1 MSPRKSYSNGS
12 TQSCRFNDCNNMA
25 IIGTDKCS
33 FHKNRRQCIIDECTN
48 QVYARKL
55 CVRHGGKKQCQADG
69 CKAHARG
76 GGYCLQ
82 HGGFSVKRFCTV
94 DGCKKQAHA
103 RQKCVRHG
111 GGRRCRINGCM
122 QHARAGGICNR
133 HSHDHKCRIDGCM
146 KVAQHLGSICFHHAM
161 ELRAEGKIAFQ
172 DNLGETTHFM
182 HKKKKVDITQKM
194 LELPDPSPE
203 HPAQSIWA
211 RNDCFHQQ
219 YYPNTSVNVPD
230 TTCRK
235 ESSRPER
242 GMWSEPLLPSMGKIA
257 TSSNLISPLLSSSLI
272 SKLRS
277 SQPKNS
283 TEGYPTES
291 HHCANYE
298 PSPAYSVGDSTGSHY
313 HKKSGEDDLEYIL
326 NSYSKLIS
334 PAAMSYPEH
343 TSRNLFPGIPH
354 SSPSLHTTNEKDIV
368 ETPTTSAPPLVRLNS
383 LLPPAPGIITGQIP
397 RSHHYG

>member
-1 MSPRKSYSNGS
+1 
-12 TQSCRFNDCNNMA
+12 
-25 IIGTDKCS
+25 
-33 FHKNRRQCIIDECTN
+33 
-48 QVYARKL
+48 
-55 CVRHGGKKQCQADG
+55 
-69 CKAHARG
+69 
-76 GGYCLQ
+76 
-82 HGGFSVKRFCTV
+82 
-94 DGCKKQAHA
+94 
-103 RQKCVRHG
+103 
-111 GGRRCRINGCM
+111 
-122 QHARAGGICNR
+122 
-133 HSHDHKCRIDGCM
+133 
-146 KVAQHLGSICFHHAM
+146 
-161 ELRAEGKIAFQ
+161 
-172 DNLGETTHFM
+172 
-182 HKKKKVDITQKM
+182 
-194 LELPDPSPE
+194 
-203 HPAQSIWA
+203 
-211 RNDCFHQQ
+211 
-219 YYPNTSVNVPD
+219 
-230 TTCRK
+230 
-235 ESSRPER
+235 
-242 GMWSEPLLPSMGKIA
+242 MWSEPLLPSMGKIA

-397 RSHHYG
+397 RSVLCLLLVPREDFAMPPTSLKVLVIGPKSSGKTTVRATWKRTYD